1 MDLNDALALEN
12 MPDDYR
18 NRIVVNTKDLNQ
30 PFVKDI
36 QAVVQSKE
44 FEKVIDQ
51 NFKGFGKPK
60 WMLERKQ

>member
-1 MDLNDALALEN
+1 MDLTDALALEN

-30 PFVKDI
+30 PFVKDLKE
-36 QAVVQSKE
+36 AVESKE

-51 NFKGFGKPK
+51 EFRGFGKPK
-60 WMLERKQ
+60 WMLERNK